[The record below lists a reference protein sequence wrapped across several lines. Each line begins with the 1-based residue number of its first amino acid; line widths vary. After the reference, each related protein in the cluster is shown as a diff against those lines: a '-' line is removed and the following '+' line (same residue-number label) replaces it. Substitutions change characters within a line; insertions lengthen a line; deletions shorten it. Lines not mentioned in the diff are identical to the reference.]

1 MPRDFSVL
9 RNTLIINIYYILLS
23 FFFLPECVSLH
34 YKTMSDEEKLLSKLF
49 EDYNPSAR
57 PVLNSSE
64 TVTVVLGFS
73 LLQIQSLV
81 SK

>member
-1 MPRDFSVL
+1 
-9 RNTLIINIYYILLS
+9 
-23 FFFLPECVSLH
+23 
-34 YKTMSDEEKLLSKLF
+34 MSEEEKLLSKLF
-49 EDYNPSAR
+49 QDYNPSAR

-81 SK
+81 STKYAVLFYKRLFTKLVKKHIYEIN